1 MIDKTMLH
9 IIDRTVA
16 EAKRSTKAET
26 MLDVTLEKLA
36 ATKAE
41 YEKLKE
47 EVATLN
53 MEIAKLQQTIKEKTE
68 TISYQ
73 WQLRSRIEKELEALK
88 GEKKDDSEG
97 TGST

>member
-53 MEIAKLQQTIKEKTE
+53 MEIAKLQQTIKENTE

-73 WQLRSRIEKELEALK
+73 WQLRSKIEKELAALK